1 MLNPTS
7 GRNALINVKID
18 HNPIGS
24 EGMKHLSEGLKMNK
38 DIQNLSL
45 TYCNIDE
52 SGARHI
58 FELLLFQGSTLEEID
73 LGGNHLRNDG
83 TIMVLRGAAVAKSLK
98 KLGLQDNQFME
109 EDKVLEAIDFCMKKN
124 VGLGKYNFKYNF
136 ISDHGVEA
144 ICTTLGEANHV
155 FEVEIPERISK
166 ATMELF

>member
-1 MLNPTS
+1 MFNPSS

-38 DIQNLSL
+38 DIRNLSL

-52 SGARHI
+52 TGARYI

-98 KLGLQDNQFME
+98 KLGLQDN
-109 EDKVLEAIDFCMKKN
+109 
-124 VGLGKYNFKYNF
+124 
-136 ISDHGVEA
+136 
-144 ICTTLGEANHV
+144 
-155 FEVEIPERISK
+155 
-166 ATMELF
+166 